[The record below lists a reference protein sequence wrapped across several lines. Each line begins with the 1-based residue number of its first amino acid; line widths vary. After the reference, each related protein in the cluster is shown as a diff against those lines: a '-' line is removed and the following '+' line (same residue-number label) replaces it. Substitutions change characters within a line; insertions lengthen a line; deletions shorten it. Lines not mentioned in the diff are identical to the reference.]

1 MVRQAIALFLV
12 PIIFV
17 VSSVTALSID
27 LSNAAF
33 APSGDTTSIPVGHME
48 FCRSRPLECGRNQT
62 LVPAIALDQAL
73 WTELLT
79 VNARFNAEVQP
90 VSDDDLY
97 RVAEYWTYPNGA
109 GDCEDYV
116 LVKRRAL
123 LDAGWPASTLLIA
136 VVKQT
141 NGAGHAV
148 LMARTDRGDLVLDNL
163 ASEIL
168 LWSQTPY
175 QYLKRQSQADAGKW
189 VDLLDERPILVAG
202 SADTTVGAAQP

>member
-97 RVAEYWTYPNGA
+97 RVAEY
-109 GDCEDYV
+109 
-116 LVKRRAL
+116 
-123 LDAGWPASTLLIA
+123 
-136 VVKQT
+136 
-141 NGAGHAV
+141 
-148 LMARTDRGDLVLDNL
+148 
-163 ASEIL
+163 
-168 LWSQTPY
+168 
-175 QYLKRQSQADAGKW
+175 
-189 VDLLDERPILVAG
+189 
-202 SADTTVGAAQP
+202 